1 MASNIISTTKYETSA
16 NNLTGGVYTVG
27 DSMYIDRAKLV
38 AGNKS
43 TICFTNS
50 DFGSN
55 GIIGTLEE
63 APDLTVTNSRMV
75 IRLSAT
81 TDQKVGLKLMLKAT
95 EL

>member
-1 MASNIISTTKYETSA
+1 MASSIISTTRYETNA
-16 NNLTGGVYTVG
+16 NNLTGGTYTIG
-27 DSMYIDRAKLV
+27 ESIYITRDKLV

-43 TICFTNS
+43 TNGFTNS
-50 DFGSN
+50 DFGTN

-63 APDLTVTNSRMV
+63 APDLAITNSRMV

-81 TDQKVGLKLMLKAT
+81 LDQKVSLKLLLKAT